1 MYGDKDNEGLIP
13 QLSKR
18 IGVMKQL
25 SKYMSKEKLM
35 FFASGIFYSKLIYCL
50 PVFGNVFGLG
60 QYREEDTRYT
70 SFTKKDNNRLQ
81 ILQNK
86 LNRLILG
93 AEPRTPTAQL
103 LQDTV
108 SLSIQQLIAYHTA
121 VLEYKVVKSRKPSYM
136 AQRLQIINSERD
148 LRGNP
153 RMITPPRY
161 KLGISRDSCTELLLF

>member
-1 MYGDKDNEGLIP
+1 MKASKDIPEMKIEVDGKVIEESKCEKLLGVMLDNDLTWKTHLYGDKDNEGLIP

-70 SFTKKDNNRLQ
+70 SFTKEDNNRLQ

-103 LQDTV
+103 LQDTG
-108 SLSIQQLIAYHTA
+108 SLSIQQRIA
-121 VLEYKVVKSRKPSYM
+121 
-136 AQRLQIINSERD
+136 
-148 LRGNP
+148 
-153 RMITPPRY
+153 
-161 KLGISRDSCTELLLF
+161 